1 MVTFSD
7 LAGPKAIIPNLK
19 ISSKKQALQELAG
32 FAAKRLGRD
41 EREIFDVLLQRER
54 LGTTGLG
61 HGVAIPHGKL
71 SGLEKI
77 TGIFARLAKP
87 VDFDSLDDH
96 PVDLVFVLLVPEGAG
111 AEHLKALARVSR
123 LLRNTEVC
131 EKIRGS
137 ENADAIYALLSEF
150 ETSAA
155 AA

>member
-1 MVTFSD
+1 MVTVSD
-7 LAGPKAIIPNLK
+7 LAGPKAIVPNLK
-19 ISSKKQALQELAG
+19 ASSKKQALQDLAVI
-32 FAAKRLGRD
+32 AARNIGGD
-41 EREIFDVLLQRER
+41 EREIFEVLLQRER

-61 HGVAIPHGKL
+61 HGVAIPHGRLPTLK
-71 SGLEKI
+71 KI
-77 TGIFARLAKP
+77 TGVFARLEKP
-87 VDFDSLDDH
+87 IDFDALDDQ
-96 PVDLVFVLLVPEGAG
+96 PVDLVFVLLVPEKAG

>member
-1 MVTFSD
+1 MVTVSE

-19 ISSKKQALQELAG
+19 ISSKKQALQELAS
-32 FAAKRLGRD
+32 FASKFLSRD
-41 EREIFDVLLQRER
+41 EREIFDVLNQRER

-71 SGLEKI
+71 VGLEKI
-77 TGIFARLAKP
+77 TGVFARLVKP
-87 VDFDSLDDH
+87 VDFDSVDDQ

-123 LLRNTEVC
+123 LLKNTEVC

-137 ENADAIYALLSEF
+137 ENADAIFALLSEF
-150 ETSAA
+150 EGSAEA
-155 AA
+155 A